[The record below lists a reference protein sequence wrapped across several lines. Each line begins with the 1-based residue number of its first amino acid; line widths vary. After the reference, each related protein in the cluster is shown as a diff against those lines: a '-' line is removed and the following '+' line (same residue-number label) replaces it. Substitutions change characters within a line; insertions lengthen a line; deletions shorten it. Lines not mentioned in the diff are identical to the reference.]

1 LTEQALAAAREFVA
15 DQTRDQIDRRHGFGL
30 CLSEPDFQHLGHAA

>member
-1 LTEQALAAAREFVA
+1 LFAPPLQQTVTAPGQLVA

-30 CLSEPDFQHLGHAA
+30 A